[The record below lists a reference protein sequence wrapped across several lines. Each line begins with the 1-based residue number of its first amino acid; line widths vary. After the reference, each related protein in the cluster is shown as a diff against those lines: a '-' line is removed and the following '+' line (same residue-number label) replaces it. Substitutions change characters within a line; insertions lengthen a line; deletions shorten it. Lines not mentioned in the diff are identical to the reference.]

1 MSNETNTPAPKL
13 ITDQR
18 SAENK
23 VAGVAGPNL
32 VAPKAKVEKV
42 APVVTPV
49 VTPTERAPIVNSQ
62 KLPWP
67 QDTAGITSRFKR
79 EACRAVGRMGGK
91 PERLAMIKEVLEVI
105 SNYADDKFEYQVQVN
120 DNAIAERKRREAQEV
135 LQRQRETEVY
145 VDEITRQSESLNAE
159 AIRLRQELEA
169 AKAEVK

>member
-23 VAGVAGPNL
+23 QVGVAGPNL

-42 APVVTPV
+42 TPV
-49 VTPTERAPIVNSQ
+49 VTPTERTPIVNSQ

-105 SNYADDKFEYQVQVN
+105 STYADDKFEYQVQVN
-120 DNAIAERKRREAQEV
+120 GNAIAERRRREAQEV